1 MELAT
6 VTSKG
11 QVTIPVAIR
20 RELGLKEGSKVL
32 FFSNGKD
39 VVIQNSAALALERA
53 QARFADEAA
62 ALGLKTDEDVMR
74 MIAEFRASRKSE

>member
-11 QVTIPVAIR
+11 QVTIPVSIR

-32 FFSNGKD
+32 FFNKGSD
-39 VVIQNSAALALERA
+39 VVIQNSVALALEKA
-53 QARFADEAA
+53 QEHFADEAA
-62 ALGLKTDEDVMR
+62 ALGLKTDEDVVR
-74 MIAEFRASRKSE
+74 MVKEYRAQGKPR